1 MKKLFPL
8 LLSLVLLVTMSV
20 AATAAG
26 TPTMKIGTVSAKG
39 GETVTLDV
47 TLQNNPGFCAASIE
61 VQYDKSRLT
70 LTKAVLS
77 EAFAATYAAPDNL
90 PYVTFVSPKNITAA
104 DFLTLTFQ
112 VLGDAPAGDAA
123 VTIAY
128 KKGDIS
134 DWDENDVEFKV
145 VPGKVTVTNGAPVNP
160 TQKPTTKPT
169 QKPTQKPTT
178 KPSATAL
185 GDVNGDGAV
194 NMKDV
199 LATRKHMAGIAVK
212 GFQKTAAD
220 VNKDGAINMKDVLAM
235 RKFIAGLT
243 RTLGV

>member
-26 TPTMKIGTVSAKG
+26 TPTMKVGSVAAKG

-104 DFLTLTFQ
+104 DFLTLTFS
-112 VLGDAPAGDAA
+112 VANDAPAGDAA

-128 KKGDIS
+128 KKGNIS
-134 DWDENDVEFKV
+134 DWDENDVDFKV
-145 VPGKVTVTNGAPVNP
+145 VPGKVTVTNGTTA
-160 TQKPTTKPT
+160 KPTA
-169 QKPTQKPTT
+169 KPTT
-178 KPSATAL
+178 KPSGAVL

-212 GFQKTAAD
+212 GFQKAAAD
-220 VNKDGAINMKDVLAM
+220 VNGDGAINMKDVLTM

>member
-70 LTKAVLS
+70 LTKAELS

-104 DFLTLTFQ
+104 DFLTLTFS
-112 VLGDAPAGDAA
+112 VANDAPAGDAA

-145 VPGKVTVTNGAPVNP
+145 VPGKVTGTDGAPVNP
-160 TQKPTTKPT
+160 TQKPTT
-169 QKPTQKPTT
+169 KPTQKPTT

-199 LATRKHMAGIAVK
+199 LATRKHMAGMAVK